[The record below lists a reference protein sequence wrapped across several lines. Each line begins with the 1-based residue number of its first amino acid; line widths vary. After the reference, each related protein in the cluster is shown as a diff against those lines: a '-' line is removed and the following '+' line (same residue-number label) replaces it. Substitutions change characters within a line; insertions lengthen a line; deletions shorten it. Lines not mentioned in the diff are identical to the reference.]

1 MHRLILAALIL
12 LGGAGCSM
20 HQQVDPQD
28 EAQKLMQASRDWAAA
43 VARGDMNTAI
53 SYWTDDAVMLPPDQ
67 GALIGKQAIV
77 AYVSASASIPG
88 FSITWEPERA
98 VVSASGDLG
107 YIIEN
112 NTVTFTDSTGVQR
125 TQHGKVVTVWRRQGD
140 GSWKNVVDSW
150 SNSPSPRV
158 FPR

>member
-1 MHRLILAALIL
+1 MQRLIAISLFV
-12 LGGAGCSM
+12 LGAAGCGT
-20 HQQVDPQD
+20 HQQIDSQT

-43 VARGDMNTAI
+43 VARGDMTTAI

-67 GALIGKQAIV
+67 AALIGKPAII
-77 AYVSASASIPG
+77 AYVTASASVPG

-112 NTVTFTDSTGVQR
+112 NTVTFTDSSGVKR
-125 TQHGKVVTVWRRQGD
+125 TQHGKVVTVWRRLAD

>member
-1 MHRLILAALIL
+1 MYRYFSIALVL
-12 LGGAGCSM
+12 LMVGGCSAR
-20 HQQVDPQD
+20 QQIDPQT

-43 VARGDMNTAI
+43 VARGDMNTAV
-53 SYWTDDAVMLPPDQ
+53 SYWTDDAIMLPPDQ
-67 GALIGKQAIV
+67 GALIGKQAII
-77 AYVSASASIPG
+77 AYVGASANVPG

-112 NTVTFTDSTGVQR
+112 NTITFTDSAGVKR
-125 TQHGKVVTVWRRQGD
+125 TQHGKVDTVWRKQAD
-140 GSWKNVVDSW
+140 GSWKNVIDSW